1 MAVPQPFREFFL
13 RRLEALCERNHE
25 CFPPDALPSDHR
37 RAAVLLLFWP
47 DDADGVRVVFT
58 RRPEAM
64 PSHPGQVS
72 FPGGRHAPE
81 DRSIIDTA
89 LREAHEELGIDPAK
103 VRVMGRLDDAW
114 SFSGHHVI
122 PVVGWTGQQ
131 PEFRPD
137 PREVEEVII
146 ADVATLMRPEIV
158 CQHRVERNGVVR
170 VTQAYRWDGGYVWG
184 LTADI
189 LMELLLWL
197 EDKPS
202 NRAAARLESLKAL
215 RSLDPA

>member
-1 MAVPQPFREFFL
+1 MAVTQPFRQFFL
-13 RRLEALCERNHE
+13 QRLEALCERSHQ
-25 CFPPDALPSDHR
+25 CFPPEALPSDHR
-37 RAAVLLLFWP
+37 LAAVLLLFWP
-47 DDADGVRVVFT
+47 DEADGVRVVFT
-58 RRPEAM
+58 RRPQAM

-72 FPGGRHAPE
+72 FPGGKQDPG
-81 DRSIIDTA
+81 DRSLMETA
-89 LREAHEELGIDPAK
+89 LREAREELGIDPAT

-114 SFSGHHVI
+114 SFAGHHVI

-131 PEFRPD
+131 PDFRPD

-158 CQHRVERNGVVR
+158 CQHRVEKDGIAR

-189 LMELLLWL
+189 LLELLLWL

-202 NRAAARLESLKAL
+202 HRVAARLESMGV
-215 RSLDPA
+215 RSFHHA